1 MDFRGLQIRDETG
14 CCGCLF
20 FVVVLWLTL
29 IAAVGGYKLFKYV
42 LAL

>member
-1 MDFRGLQIRDETG
+1 MRFKDDTG

-20 FVVVLWLTL
+20 IVVMSWLIL
-29 IAAVGGYKLFKYV
+29 ISIVGGYKLFKWI

>member
-1 MDFRGLQIRDETG
+1 MRFRDETG

-20 FVVVLWLTL
+20 IVVMSWLIL
-29 IAAVGGYKLFKYV
+29 IAIVGGYKLFKWI

>member
-1 MDFRGLQIRDETG
+1 MRFKDDTG

-20 FVVVLWLTL
+20 IVVMSWMIL
-29 IAAVGGYKLFKYV
+29 IAIVGGYKLFKWI

>member
-1 MDFRGLQIRDETG
+1 MRFRDDTG

-20 FVVVLWLTL
+20 IVVMFWLTA

-42 LAL
+42 LEL

>member
-1 MDFRGLQIRDETG
+1 MRFRDETG

-20 FVVVLWLTL
+20 VVVMFWATL
-29 IAAVGGYKLFKYV
+29 IAIVGGYKLFKWI